1 MMNRKDD
8 LLRGNTKAHLTKKE
22 RKSLGRI
29 HRQELVKRSH
39 LLKIAAAWVITV
51 PISGLMAAIIYF
63 TIRGI
68 MLP

>member
-1 MMNRKDD
+1 MLEQLKKKKGPNFY
-8 LLRGNTKAHLTKKE
+8 KKE
-22 RKSLGRI
+22 RKQLRGVY
-29 HRQELVKRSH
+29 HTELVKRSI

-51 PISGLMAAIIYF
+51 PVAAILAAIIYF